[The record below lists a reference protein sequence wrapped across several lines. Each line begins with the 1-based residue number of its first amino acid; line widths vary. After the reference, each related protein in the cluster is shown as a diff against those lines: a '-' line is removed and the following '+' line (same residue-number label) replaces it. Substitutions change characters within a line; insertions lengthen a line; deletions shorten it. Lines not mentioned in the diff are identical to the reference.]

1 MADTDKTC
9 GVCVDCEVP
18 PEFHCAEGKRKE
30 GDNEQ

>member
-18 PEFHCAEGKRKE
+18 PDFYCPEGKRKE
-30 GDNEQ
+30 NE